1 MARDT
6 SLGYIVANKFSMDP
20 DKRQK
25 IFSQCKKEDNSLE
38 QRKQEILEKYADKN
52 KESTARKMILKAR
65 RVLKEKL
72 RAKNFRK
79 NYKQRGAIK
88 R

>member
-1 MARDT
+1 MLT
-6 SLGYIVANKFSMDP
+6 KTKN
-20 DKRQK
+20 Q
-25 IFSQCKKEDNSLE
+25 QLE
-38 QRKQEILEKYADKN
+38 
-52 KESTARKMILKAR
+52 KMILKAR
-65 RVLKEKL
+65 RTLKEKL